1 VNTVPRNIVIVVIDM
16 SHDNKFPVLVTT
28 SLVSSLI
35 MLDSNIVAVSLPSI
49 GHSLG
54 ASFTDIQWVI
64 SAYVLTYAALLLA
77 AGDYADLRGR
87 RHAMVLG
94 LFVFAAA
101 SAACG
106 AATTIWAMNIAR
118 AVQGLG
124 GAFLLTASLAI
135 IGHEFTGAERAGA
148 FAFWGASLGIAL
160 AVGPIVGGAITNF
173 VGWRW
178 VFFVNVPAC
187 AGLLFAT
194 FKLVAESKN
203 PDAKSLDFAGVISFS
218 AGLGLLIWALIQG
231 NEEGWSSFGILSRL
245 AVAAASLIAFV
256 VLEKRQARPMV
267 DFGLFRRRTFV
278 GAVIA
283 MIGYGASA
291 QVMVF
296 FLPLYLQNVYRFKPL
311 AAGIAMLPFAL
322 PMVLAPRITTRLSV
336 RFSGRALLTVGLGLA
351 IVGNLLFWG
360 VARAQLTYSVFIIS
374 MLVAGAGAGLL
385 NGQTVKVLGGAVP
398 PERAGMASG
407 LASTTRFIGILV
419 SVAAMGAI
427 LSNVV
432 DQHFTAAAMNAGL
445 DSATMHQVVKRVTSG
460 DLAGALNE
468 KIPAHVKQM
477 LESAGIAAFANGFA
491 AAALFAAAIG
501 LLSCFLAFRLISAA
515 ETGPPGPPHEKNQ
528 RSCKLVDCRDPL

>member
-1 VNTVPRNIVIVVIDM
+1 VNTFPVNIANVVIDM

-94 LFVFAAA
+94 LLVFAAA

-124 GAFLLTASLAI
+124 GALLLTASLAI
-135 IGHEFTGAERAGA
+135 IGHEFTGPERAGA

-203 PDAKSLDFAGVISFS
+203 PDAKSLDFGGVISFS
-218 AGLGLLIWALIQG
+218 AGLGLLIWGLIQG
-231 NEEGWSSFGILSRL
+231 NEEGWGSAGIISRF
-245 AVAAASLIAFV
+245 AIAAASLIAFV

-267 DFGLFRRRTFV
+267 DFALFKRHTFV

-311 AAGIAMLPFAL
+311 SAGIAMLPFAL
-322 PMVLAPRITTRLSV
+322 PMVLAPRITTRLSA
-336 RFSGRALLTVGLGLA
+336 RFSGRALLTTGLAVA
-351 IVGNLLFWG
+351 IVGNLLFWS
-360 VARAQLTYSVFIIS
+360 VARAQLPYSVFIVS

-385 NGQTVKVLGGAVP
+385 NGLTVRVLGGAVP

-427 LSNVV
+427 LSNVI
-432 DQHFTAAAMNAGL
+432 DQHFTAAAMDAGL
-445 DSATMHQVVKRVTSG
+445 DPAATRQVVKRVTSG

-468 KIPAHVKQM
+468 QIPAHVKQM
-477 LESAGIAAFANGFA
+477 LESAGIAAFSNGFA
-491 AAALFAAAIG
+491 AATLFAAAVG
-501 LLSCFLAFRLISAA
+501 LLSCFLTFRLISSA
-515 ETGPPGPPHEKNQ
+515 ETAPAGPLAKKPRP
-528 RSCKLVDCRDPL
+528 CKLFDCRDPL